1 MVETLRLGSPVSGV
15 LPRGFGRL
23 ALVGGAAVAVLAL
36 AGSCYYVVQP
46 TEMAGVRRFGVVT
59 SPAPIGPGLHWKAP
73 IDAVDHLQVSLTQFQ
88 AGDLSV
94 YTIDNQAVRIGI
106 GLSYRVPPGAVF
118 RLLYGVGR
126 SGNVDIDANLR
137 PVVADRALRVF
148 ARRNTVNISAEREAI
163 ANDIRRSVQEAVG
176 EPFGLEIV
184 DLQLSRIE
192 YSAAF
197 TQSVEAAVRAKNDAL
212 QAENTVGRIR
222 YEGEQTKVQTEA
234 QAVAANTRAEGEARA
249 TVTRARAER
258 DAAVLRAEGEASA
271 SVTRARAEREATV
284 LRAEGESQATALNGQ
299 AQAAAL
305 QQVGAAV
312 TSNPHVV
319 EYETARRWSGTLP
332 ATMLGGGTLPLLTL
346 PGAGPGAGLGAATP
360 AAAPGR

>member
-1 MVETLRLGSPVSGV
+1 MFDVMHTANPSTIR
-15 LPRGFGRL
+15 RFAIL
-23 ALVGGAAVAVLAL
+23 AGTAAAVLMAIN
-36 AGSCYYVVQP
+36 SCYYVVQP

-59 SPAPIGPGLHWKAP
+59 SAAPIGPGLHFKAP
-73 IDAVDHLQVSLTQFQ
+73 IDAVDHLQVSLTQFA

-106 GLSYRVPPGAVF
+106 GVSYRVPADAVF

-163 ANDIRRSVQEAVG
+163 ANEIRRSVQEAVG
-176 EPFGLEIV
+176 GNFGIEIA

-192 YSAAF
+192 YSATF

-212 QAENTVGRIR
+212 QAENTVARIR
-222 YEGEQTKVQTEA
+222 YEGEQTKVQVEA
-234 QAVAANTRAEGEARA
+234 QAIAANTRAEGEARA
-249 TVTRARAER
+249 A
-258 DAAVLRAEGEASA
+258 
-271 SVTRARAEREATV
+271 VTRARAEREATV
-284 LRAEGESQATALNGQ
+284 LRAEGEAQATSLTGQ
-299 AQAAAL
+299 AQAAIV
-305 QQVGAAV
+305 QQLGAAV
-312 TSNPHVV
+312 AANPRVV

-332 ATMLGGGTLPLLTL
+332 ATMLGGGAVPMLTL
-346 PGAGPGAGLGAATP
+346 PGTATP

>member
-1 MVETLRLGSPVSGV
+1 MFDVMHTAN
-15 LPRGFGRL
+15 PRTIRRFAIL
-23 ALVGGAAVAVLAL
+23 AGTAAAVPVVIN
-36 AGSCYYVVQP
+36 SCYYVVQP

-59 SPAPIGPGLHWKAP
+59 STAPIGPGLHFKAP
-73 IDAVDHLQVSLTQFQ
+73 IDAVDHLQVSLTQFA

-106 GLSYRVPPGAVF
+106 GVSYRVPADAGF

-163 ANDIRRSVQEAVG
+163 ANEIRRSVQEAVG
-176 EPFGLEIV
+176 GSFGIEIA

-212 QAENTVGRIR
+212 QAENTVARIR
-222 YEGEQTKVQTEA
+222 YEGEQTKVQAEA
-234 QAVAANTRAEGEARA
+234 QAIAANTRAEGEARA
-249 TVTRARAER
+249 A
-258 DAAVLRAEGEASA
+258 
-271 SVTRARAEREATV
+271 VTRARAEREATV
-284 LRAEGESQATALNGQ
+284 LRAEGEAQATSLTGQ
-299 AQAAAL
+299 AQAAIV
-305 QQVGAAV
+305 QQLGAAV
-312 TSNPHVV
+312 AANPRVV

-332 ATMLGGGTLPLLTL
+332 ATMLGGVAVPMLTL
-346 PGAGPGAGLGAATP
+346 PGTATP

>member
-1 MVETLRLGSPVSGV
+1 MVETLQLASPMSRLSRPGLGRWVLLGGV
-15 LPRGFGRL
+15 AL
-23 ALVGGAAVAVLAL
+23 AAIWLVG
-36 AGSCYYVVQP
+36 SSYYVVQP

-59 SPAPIGPGLHWKAP
+59 SPVPIGPGLHWKAP
-73 IDAVDHLQVSLTQFQ
+73 VDRVDHLQVSLTQFQ

-106 GLSYRVPPGAVF
+106 GLSYRVPADAVF

-137 PVVADRALRVF
+137 PIVADRALRVF

-163 ANDIRRSVQEAVG
+163 ANEVRRSVQEAVSG
-176 EPFGLEIV
+176 AFGIEIV

-212 QAENTVGRIR
+212 QAENTVARVR
-222 YEGEQTKVQTEA
+222 YEGEQTKVSAEA

-249 TVTRARAER
+249 A
-258 DAAVLRAEGEASA
+258 
-271 SVTRARAEREATV
+271 VTRARAEREATV
-284 LRAEGESQATALNGQ
+284 LRAEGESQAIALNGQ

-305 QQVGAAV
+305 EKIGAAV
-312 TSNPHVV
+312 VKRHREPIQ
-319 EYETARRWSGTLP
+319 
-332 ATMLGGGTLPLLTL
+332 
-346 PGAGPGAGLGAATP
+346 
-360 AAAPGR
+360 GRH

>member
-1 MVETLRLGSPVSGV
+1 MFDV
-15 LPRGFGRL
+15 LHTAQPRTIRRL
-23 ALVGGAAVAVLAL
+23 AILAGAAAVVLVAIN
-36 AGSCYYVVQP
+36 SCYYVVQP

-59 SPAPIGPGLHWKAP
+59 SAAPIGPGLHLKAP
-73 IDAVDHLQVSLTQFQ
+73 IDGVDHLQVSLTQFA

-106 GLSYRVPPGAVF
+106 GLSYRVPADAVF

-126 SGNVDIDANLR
+126 SGNIDIDANLR

-163 ANDIRRSVQEAVG
+163 ANEIRRSVQEAVG
-176 EPFGLEIV
+176 GTFGIEIV

-212 QAENTVGRIR
+212 QAENTVARIR
-222 YEGEQTKVQTEA
+222 YEGEQTKVQAEA
-234 QAVAANTRAEGEARA
+234 QAIAANTRAEGEARA
-249 TVTRARAER
+249 A
-258 DAAVLRAEGEASA
+258 
-271 SVTRARAEREATV
+271 VTRARAEREATV
-284 LRAEGESQATALNGQ
+284 LRAEGEAQATSLTGQ
-299 AQAAAL
+299 AQAAIV
-305 QQVGAAV
+305 QQLGAAV
-312 TSNPHVV
+312 AANPRVV

-332 ATMLGGGTLPLLTL
+332 ATMLGGGTVPMLTL
-346 PGAGPGAGLGAATP
+346 PGTATP

>member
-1 MVETLRLGSPVSGV
+1 MFDVMHTAQ
-15 LPRGFGRL
+15 PRMIRRL
-23 ALVGGAAVAVLAL
+23 AILAGTAAVVLVAIN
-36 AGSCYYVVQP
+36 SCYYVVQP

-59 SPAPIGPGLHWKAP
+59 SAAPIGPGLHFKAP
-73 IDAVDHLQVSLTQFQ
+73 IDAVDHLQVSLTQFA

-106 GLSYRVPPGAVF
+106 GVSYRVPADAVF

-163 ANDIRRSVQEAVG
+163 ANEIRRSVQEAVG
-176 EPFGLEIV
+176 GSFGIEIA

-212 QAENTVGRIR
+212 QAENTVARIR
-222 YEGEQTKVQTEA
+222 YEGEQTKVQAEA
-234 QAVAANTRAEGEARA
+234 QAIAANTRAEGEARA
-249 TVTRARAER
+249 A
-258 DAAVLRAEGEASA
+258 
-271 SVTRARAEREATV
+271 VTRARAEREATV
-284 LRAEGESQATALNGQ
+284 LRAEGEAQATSLTGQ
-299 AQAAAL
+299 AQAAIV
-305 QQVGAAV
+305 QQLGAAV
-312 TSNPHVV
+312 AANPRVV

-332 ATMLGGGTLPLLTL
+332 ATMLGGGAVPMLTL
-346 PGAGPGAGLGAATP
+346 PNAGPGGPTP